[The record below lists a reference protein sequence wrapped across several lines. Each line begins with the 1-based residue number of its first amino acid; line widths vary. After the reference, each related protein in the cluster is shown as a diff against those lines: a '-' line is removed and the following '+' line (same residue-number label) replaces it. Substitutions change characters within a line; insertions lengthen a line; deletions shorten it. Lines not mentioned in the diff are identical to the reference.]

1 MKLRGFNACAARER
15 GAVAVEFALLVPIL
29 VALVFGL
36 IDFGRAYN
44 EQITLTQIARE
55 GARLASLNIVDYKAR
70 MISAAP
76 ASLHLTAADING
88 SGLCTVNSNASTD
101 AVVTVHKQFTFTLP
115 IGTTLSLTGKATMPC
130 LG

>member
-1 MKLRGFNACAARER
+1 MKFRGFDNAAARDR
-15 GAVAVEFALLVPIL
+15 GAVAVEFALIVPIL
-29 VALVFGL
+29 VALVFGF

-70 MISAAP
+70 MMLAVP
-76 ASLHLTAADING
+76 ASWAGKVTIGG
-88 SGLCTVNSNASTD
+88 SALCTVNSTASTD
-101 AVVTVHKQFTFTLP
+101 VTVTVTRQFSFTLP
-115 IGTTLSLTGKATMPC
+115 VGTTLTLTGKATMPC